1 MGSNEEVD
9 PGSREDVNEGGAT
22 SESYQ
27 SFACHDGGGDMPGHR
42 PFKVMNYSGAI
53 IVDWSPD
60 HGQFLEKWS
69 NKSLRWHRANST
81 LMGNG
86 NETVKWQQFALVP
99 PQLQLQGYPHI
110 QGDIWKLWA
119 VSGNLTIWSGN
130 YTLDSGDSSGPF
142 HVNLHVNKSHSA
154 MACVKYPFALL
165 SGNWTWNDT
174 VGSVSCDYCNL
185 TQCVN
190 QSWWEESERR
200 AYNSNFSLAIVK
212 AQTEVW
218 LPINLTRPWSDSFA
232 VSHLV
237 TAVQTL
243 LHRSRCML
251 GVVIASILAVE
262 SVTATAA
269 ATADF
274 IQDWHKDSH
283 LLWQQQR
290 DLDAQLATDMLNLQ
304 HTISWLGDQL
314 AVLSTQIV
322 LKCDWNSSQFCITPV
337 PFNMSEGWDK
347 VKRSLTGHQNLTTE
361 VMDLERQILS
371 TSSRT
376 LPDITG
382 SDLLKSLQEG
392 MNNLNPLGHVSSLI
406 GTTLGNTVFILL
418 LCCVAF
424 LVFWRWRKGKQ
435 LKHEAEKIQTI
446 LQFIKANKK
455 GGDEGLIG

>member
-1 MGSNEEVD
+1 
-9 PGSREDVNEGGAT
+9 
-22 SESYQ
+22 
-27 SFACHDGGGDMPGHR
+27 
-42 PFKVMNYSGAI
+42 MNYSGSI

-60 HGQFLEKWS
+60 HGQFLEKWL
-69 NKSLRWHRANST
+69 NKSLRWHHANST

-86 NETVKWQQFALVP
+86 NETVNWQQFALVP

-142 HVNLHVNKSHSA
+142 HVNLRVNKSYSA

-165 SGNWTWNDT
+165 YGNWTWNDT

-190 QSWWEESERR
+190 QSWWKEFETQ
-200 AYNSNFSLAIVK
+200 ACNSNSSLVIVK
-212 AQTEVW
+212 ARTEVW

-243 LHRSRCML
+243 PHRSRCTL
-251 GVVIASILAVE
+251 GVVIASILAVA

-269 ATADF
+269 MAGLALHQGIQTADF
-274 IQDWHKDSH
+274 VQDWHKDSH

-290 DLDAQLATDMLNLQ
+290 DLDAQLVTDVLNLQ
-304 HTISWLGDQL
+304 HTVSWLGDQL
-314 AVLSTQIV
+314 AVLSTRSV

-347 VKRSLTGHQNLTTE
+347 VKQSSTGHQNLTTE
-361 VMDLERQILS
+361 IMDLERQILS
-371 TSSRT
+371 TFSRT

-406 GTTLGNTVFILL
+406 GTTFWNTVFILL

-424 LVFWRWRKGKQ
+424 LVFWRWWKGKQ
-435 LKHEAEKIQTI
+435 LKHKAEKIQTM

-455 GGDEGLIG
+455 GGDEGLMQPQ